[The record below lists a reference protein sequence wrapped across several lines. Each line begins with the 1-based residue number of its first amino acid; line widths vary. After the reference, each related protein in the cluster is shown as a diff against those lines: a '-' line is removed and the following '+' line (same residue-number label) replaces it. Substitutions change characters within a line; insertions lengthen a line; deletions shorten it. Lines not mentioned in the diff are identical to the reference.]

1 MRACLLGIVLVLSMS
16 LPATADEKEFKRLQ
30 GDWQVVSVTLNGETI
45 KQGKLKGKVWRFD
58 GNKVTALDTRDES
71 TLTLDATTK
80 PPTADIKDK
89 DGKVVLG
96 NYKFVGDDR
105 LTICGRADGIRPKE
119 FDASK
124 HTGAILFELERVKK

>member
-1 MRACLLGIVLVLSMS
+1 MRACLLGGVLVLSMS
-16 LPATADEKEFKRLQ
+16 LSATADEKEFKRLQ

-45 KQGKLKGKVWRFD
+45 KQDKLKGKVWRFD

-80 PPTADIKDK
+80 PTTADIRDK

-96 NYKFVGDDR
+96 NYKFAGDDK
-105 LTICGRADGIRPKE
+105 LTICGRAD
-119 FDASK
+119 
-124 HTGAILFELERVKK
+124 